1 MQQIPLANLVHH
13 VSPEWIH
20 LLTEQER
27 TQWIVLRN
35 GIQHVNETD
44 LAEILEAVIEEHRKS
59 PFYH

>member
-1 MQQIPLANLVHH
+1 MQQVPLENLVHH

-35 GIQHVNETD
+35 GIAQVDQTD
-44 LAEILEAVIEEHRKS
+44 LAEIMEAVIEENRAS
-59 PFYH
+59 PFYQ